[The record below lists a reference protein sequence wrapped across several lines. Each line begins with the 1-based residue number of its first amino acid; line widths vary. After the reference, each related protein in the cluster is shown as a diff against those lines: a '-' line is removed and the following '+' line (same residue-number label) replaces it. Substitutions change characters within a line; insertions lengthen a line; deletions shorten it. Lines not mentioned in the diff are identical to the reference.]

1 MMSIHSDR
9 RLQLSSSTTDETSW
23 SRYLAKV
30 RAVFTGEDWEQGE
43 KWEERED
50 WELVGMEW
58 LGGKG
63 TKDVKGNKRDPVE
76 REEDD
81 AGA

>member
-9 RLQLSSSTTDETSW
+9 RLQLSSSTTDETSR

-30 RAVFTGEDWEQGE
+30 RAVFTVEDWEQGE
-43 KWEERED
+43 KWEE
-50 WELVGMEW
+50 W

-63 TKDVKGNKRDPVE
+63 TKYVKGNKRDPVE

>member
-1 MMSIHSDR
+1 
-9 RLQLSSSTTDETSW
+9 
-23 SRYLAKV
+23 V
-30 RAVFTGEDWEQGE
+30 RAVFTSEDWEQGE